1 MEHADIMLP
10 SGTAAPSAAFPLTVM
25 QQAYWIGEKNGY
37 SLNTAA
43 YLYRGFHAGDLV
55 LDRLAQALLCVV
67 QAHPTLRTCV
77 LPDGTQ
83 YIADM
88 PARWHVPVC
97 DLRPHGVAEQA
108 ARVASRMEHLDEHL
122 PTLGSGRQFACF
134 VDRVHDGYHL
144 HFLFRLLTLDGRSL
158 ALFFRDLTLAYQ
170 GHALDRSQ
178 STDYRIHVQQQ
189 YAATA
194 EPAYQHALNHWIER
208 LRTLPGAPDL
218 PIRDHEEIPKKS
230 TFRRLQVCLD
240 PDEVK
245 QLMVQ
250 IRKLGATPNAVLCT
264 LFADVLRMWARNPSF
279 TLNLLISGRP
289 AEDPRYDHTIGNFS
303 STLLLEVPVVAG
315 GLRER
320 AGALQRQLFREIEH
334 KDVSGVEVIR
344 HMSRPGSIVPAMPVV
359 FASTLGLSKDDT
371 MATQAAL
378 GWRSLGSSMHTPQV
392 WLDHQAYMEEGRLI
406 LNWDYVEGVFLPG
419 VIEEMFDVY
428 RAHLTQVLNP
438 DVQPASSPQLPPRF
452 LEARRA
458 ANDTQRPLPRGLLHD
473 FFLDA
478 CRRYPSQTAL
488 IAPDRQIRY
497 AELLCRTTGLA
508 NTLRNLGVGRN
519 DLVAVVA
526 RRGWRQVA
534 AAMAVVQA
542 GGAYLPIAYE
552 LPDARKQWL
561 AGQPGIKVIL
571 CEKDAI
577 SALHAPPTGVTLLE
591 LEAVLAEVPPA
602 EPVALANVQGPEDLA
617 YVIFTSGST
626 GQPKG
631 VAIDHRGAV
640 NTLQDVMGR
649 FGLDCHDRVIGI
661 SEFNFDLSVYDIF
674 ATLGCGAALVLP
686 SHSSTPSPADW
697 AQCVKDH
704 GVTVWN
710 TVPALLEMQIEFLGT
725 RAAEVFSSLR
735 LVMLSGDWIPV
746 SLPGRMAAIAP
757 AATFVSLGG
766 ATEASIWSN
775 YFVVDHVDASWRSIP
790 YGWPLSNQSFHVL
803 DDALRPTPTWAVGHL
818 HIGGLGLAQGYHKDP
833 ERTGKSFIIHPE
845 TGERLYR
852 TGDLGRYHPSGYLE
866 FLGRSD
872 SQVKIHGHRIELGE
886 IDSALERCPFVRS
899 AACMV
904 RTVGERDKQLLAFY
918 VRDPQAVPEDGV
930 ALDAALRRHLS
941 GLLPHYMVP
950 GVLAEIDRMPVTAN
964 GKIDRAALQVKA
976 TTLHVAR
983 AEKVL
988 PRNEKEAT
996 LSSLW
1001 QKLLGTADP
1010 GIHDNFFELGGS
1022 SLMAVRLLN
1031 AIESTFRQTLPLASL
1046 LRHGTIAAQAELLL
1060 EEAVPLPGPPGPP
1073 GPMQP
1078 GSAAARQAVVVMRR
1092 ASARVDRQKVLLAV
1106 HPVGGNVL
1114 CYRELLRFV
1123 PAGVDVIGIQ
1133 SRGDGCARTVA
1144 DMAAAYVR
1152 ELAPH
1157 IQRTDQVYLLGWSM
1171 GGAIAQEM
1179 THSLEAAGIS
1189 PAALI
1194 MIDSWV
1200 GMPGA
1205 QPGDVLEGFALLKSF
1220 VGDLLQDQCLPPG
1233 FDELASL
1240 PESERAAVLHS
1251 KLKGSDLGY
1260 LSGSGFDALIAE
1272 HGANFNAL
1280 IQHRPRPSRTLTR
1293 QFRALRHAGFPYLT
1307 PFASADAVHGSEL
1320 APDQVYMDE
1329 THFSISQG
1337 ECLRQIVATTLNQG
1351 ADA

>member
-1 MEHADIMLP
+1 MEQANLMLP
-10 SGTAAPSAAFPLTVM
+10 SSAAARSAAFPLTVM

-43 YLYRGFHAGDLV
+43 YLYRGFHARDLD
-55 LDRLAQALLCVV
+55 LDRLARALLCVI

-77 LPDGTQ
+77 VPDGTQ
-83 YIADM
+83 YLADM
-88 PARWHVPVC
+88 PTRWHVPVC
-97 DLRPHGVAEQA
+97 DLRPLGVAEQA
-108 ARVASRMEHLDEHL
+108 ARVASRMEHLDEHMPAL
-122 PTLGSGRQFACF
+122 DSGRQFACF

-178 STDYRIHVQQQ
+178 SADYRNHVRQH
-189 YAATA
+189 YAAMA
-194 EPAYQHALNHWIER
+194 EPAYQQALDHWTER

-240 PDEVK
+240 PDEVT
-245 QLMVQ
+245 QLALQ
-250 IRKLGATPNAVLCT
+250 ARKLGATPNTVLCT
-264 LFADVLRMWARNPSF
+264 LYADVLRLWARNPSF

-289 AEDPRYDHTIGNFS
+289 ADDPRYEHTIGNFS

-334 KDVSGVEVIR
+334 KAVSGVEVIR

-359 FASTLGLSKDDT
+359 FASTLGLSKDGT

-378 GWRSLGSSMHTPQV
+378 GWRSHGSSMHTPQV
-392 WLDHQAYMEEGRLI
+392 WLDHQAYMEEGRLV

-419 VIEEMFDVY
+419 VIEEMFEVY
-428 RAHLTQVLNP
+428 RAHLAQVVNP
-438 DVQPASSPQLPPRF
+438 GAQAASSPQLPPRF

-458 ANDTQRPLPRGLLHD
+458 ANDTQRPLPSGLLHD
-473 FFLDA
+473 FFLQA

-508 NTLRNLGVGRN
+508 NALRHLGVGRN

-526 RRGWRQVA
+526 RRGWRQVT

-552 LPDARKQWL
+552 LPEARKQWL
-561 AGQPGIKVIL
+561 AGQPGIKAIL
-571 CEKDAI
+571 CERDAI
-577 SALHAPPTGVTLLE
+577 AALQAPPSGVT
-591 LEAVLAEVPPA
+591 VLALEDVLPEVPPA

-640 NTLQDVMGR
+640 NTLQDVIGR

-686 SHSSTPSPADW
+686 PHSSTPSPADW

-710 TVPALLEMQIEFLGT
+710 TVPALMEMQIEFSGA
-725 RAAEVFSSLR
+725 RAAEVLSSLR

-746 SLPGRMAAIAP
+746 SLPGRLAAIAP
-757 AATFVSLGG
+757 AATLVSLGG

-775 YFVVDHVDASWRSIP
+775 YFVVDHVDAGWRSIP
-790 YGWPLSNQSFHVL
+790 YGWPLSNQSLHVL
-803 DDALRPTPTWAVGHL
+803 DDALQPTPTWAVGHL
-818 HIGGLGLAQGYHKDP
+818 HIGGIGLAQGYYKDP
-833 ERTGKSFIIHPE
+833 ERTGKSFITHPD

-886 IDSALERCPFVRS
+886 IDAALERCPFVRS

-904 RTVGERDKQLLAFY
+904 RTVGERDRQLLAFY
-918 VRDPQAVPEDGV
+918 VRDPQAVPQDGV

-964 GKIDRAALQVKA
+964 GKIDRAALQARAA
-976 TTLHVAR
+976 TLQVAR
-983 AEKVL
+983 AEKIL
-988 PRNEKEAT
+988 PRNEMEAT

-1031 AIESTFRQTLPLASL
+1031 AIEATFRQTLPLASL
-1046 LRHGTIAAQAELLL
+1046 LRHGTIAAQAGLLL
-1060 EEAVPLPGPPGPP
+1060 EQAAPSPGAHGPTP
-1073 GPMQP
+1073 SGP
-1078 GSAAARQAVVVMRR
+1078 AAARQAVVVMRR
-1092 ASARVDRQKVLLAV
+1092 ASARVARQKVLLAV

-1114 CYRELLRFV
+1114 CYRDLLRLV
-1123 PAGVDVIGIQ
+1123 PADVDVIGIQ
-1133 SRGDGCARTVA
+1133 SRGNGRPRTVA
-1144 DMAAAYVR
+1144 DMAATYVQ

-1157 IQRTDQVYLLGWSM
+1157 LQRTDHVYLLGWSM
-1171 GGAIAQEM
+1171 GGVIAQEM

-1189 PAALI
+1189 PAALT

-1200 GMPGA
+1200 GRPDT

-1220 VGDLLQDQCLPPG
+1220 VGDLLQDQGLPPG

-1240 PESERAAVLHS
+1240 PDLQRVAVLQA
-1251 KLKGSDLGY
+1251 KLKGSDLGS

-1280 IQHRPRPSRTLTR
+1280 MQHRPRPSRAAMR
-1293 QFRALRHAGFPYLT
+1293 QFRALRHAGFPYLV
-1307 PFASADAVHGSEL
+1307 PFASADATHGSTP
-1320 APDQVYMDE
+1320 APDPVYMDE

-1337 ECLRQIVATTLNQG
+1337 ECLRQIVATTLNPG

>member
-1 MEHADIMLP
+1 MEQADLMIP
-10 SGTAAPSAAFPLTVM
+10 SGTVAQGAAFPLTVM

-43 YLYRGFHAGDLV
+43 YLYRGFHAGELV

-88 PARWHVPVC
+88 PTRWHVPVC
-97 DLRPHGVAEQA
+97 DLRSLGVAEQA
-108 ARVASRMEHLDEHL
+108 ARVASRMDHLDEHL
-122 PTLGSGRQFACF
+122 PTLDSGRQFACF

-178 STDYRIHVQQQ
+178 SADYRNHVRQQ
-189 YAATA
+189 YAAMA
-194 EPAYQHALNHWIER
+194 GPAYQQALNHWIER

-230 TFRRLQVCLD
+230 TFRRLQVCLN

-245 QLMVQ
+245 QLTLQM
-250 IRKLGATPNAVLCT
+250 RKLGATPNAVLCT

-320 AGALQRQLFREIEH
+320 AEALQRQLFREIEH

-359 FASTLGLSKDDT
+359 FASTLGLSKDGT
-371 MATQAAL
+371 LVTQAEL
-378 GWRSLGSSMHTPQV
+378 GWQSRGSSMHTPQV
-392 WLDHQAYMEEGRLI
+392 WLDHQAYMEEGCLV

-428 RAHLTQVLNP
+428 RAHLAQALNP
-438 DVQPASSPQLPPRF
+438 DAQAASSPRLPPRF

-458 ANDTQRPLPRGLLHD
+458 ANHTQRSLPRGLLHD

-508 NTLRNLGVGRN
+508 NTLRHLGVGPN

-534 AAMAVVQA
+534 AVMAVVQA

-561 AGQPGIKVIL
+561 AGQPGVKVIL
-571 CEKDAI
+571 CEDEARP
-577 SALHAPPTGVTLLE
+577 ALLALPPGTTVLGLE
-591 LEAVLAEVPPA
+591 DVLADVPPA

-640 NTLQDVMGR
+640 NTIQDVIGR

-686 SHSSTPSPADW
+686 PHSSTPSPADW
-697 AQCVKDH
+697 AQCAKDH

-710 TVPALLEMQIEFLGT
+710 TVPALLEMQIEFSGT
-725 RAAEVFSSLR
+725 RAADVLSSLR

-775 YFVVDHVDASWRSIP
+775 YFVVDHVDAGWRSIP
-790 YGWPLSNQSFHVL
+790 YGWPLSNQCFHVL

-818 HIGGLGLAQGYHKDP
+818 FIGGLGLAQGYYKDP
-833 ERTGKSFIIHPE
+833 ERTGKSFIIHPD

-899 AACMV
+899 AACIV
-904 RTVGERDKQLLAFY
+904 RTVGERDRQLLAFY
-918 VRDPQAVPEDGV
+918 VRDPHAAPADGV
-930 ALDAALRRHLS
+930 ALETALRRHLS

-964 GKIDRAALQVKA
+964 GKIDRAALQARA
-976 TTLHVAR
+976 TTLQVAR

-988 PRNEKEAT
+988 PRNETEAT

-1001 QKLLGTADP
+1001 QKLLGMADP
-1010 GIHDNFFELGGS
+1010 GVHDNFFELGGS

-1031 AIESTFRQTLPLASL
+1031 AIESTFQRTLPLASL

-1060 EEAVPLPGPPGPP
+1060 EKVSPSPGPVMPDR
-1073 GPMQP
+1073 
-1078 GSAAARQAVVVMRR
+1078 AAARPAVVVMRR
-1092 ASARVDRQKVLLAV
+1092 ASARAERQKVLLAV

-1114 CYRELLRFV
+1114 CYRGLPRLV
-1123 PAGVDVIGIQ
+1123 PADVDLIGIQ
-1133 SRGDGCARTVA
+1133 SRGDGCPRTVR

-1152 ELAPH
+1152 ELVPH
-1157 IQRTDQVYLLGWSM
+1157 IRRTDQVYLLGWSM

-1179 THSLEAAGIS
+1179 THSLEDAGIS
-1189 PAALI
+1189 PAALTL
-1194 MIDSWV
+1194 IDSWV

-1233 FDELASL
+1233 FDALASL
-1240 PESERAAVLHS
+1240 PEPERAAVLQS
-1251 KLKGSDLGY
+1251 KLKDTDLGS

-1280 IQHRPRPSRTLTR
+1280 MQHRPRPGRTMVR
-1293 QFRALRHAGFPYLT
+1293 QFRALRQAGFPYLV
-1307 PFASADAVHGSEL
+1307 PFASADAMHDSEH
-1320 APDQVYMDE
+1320 APEQVFMDE
-1329 THFSISQG
+1329 THFSIAQG

-1351 ADA
+1351 AGA